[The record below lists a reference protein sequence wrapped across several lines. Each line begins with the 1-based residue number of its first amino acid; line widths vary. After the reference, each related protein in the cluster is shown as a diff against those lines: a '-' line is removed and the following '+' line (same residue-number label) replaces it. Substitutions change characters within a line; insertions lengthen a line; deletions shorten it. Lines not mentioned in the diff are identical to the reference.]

1 MVSAD
6 AQGHHLLQL
15 EGQRVEVESTVLV
28 QNELAGALGESS
40 SDAMKIVLLLQ
51 ELGLDRVLL
60 RGVNRETCGVT
71 VVCAAGGVRR
81 G

>member
-51 ELGLDRVLL
+51 ELALRCLVFLDWFKTFVLKKI
-60 RGVNRETCGVT
+60 
-71 VVCAAGGVRR
+71 
-81 G
+81 